1 MSRIVTFVLVA
12 VACVASLQGAPQQST
27 NCSTL
32 VPEMQ
37 QFAQQLTPA
46 NQAIF
51 CTQFSDAQRASAMQL
66 STTPDSTGAMTP
78 PNEAVQKVVGAS
90 GANPQGQV
98 PTGCPVK

>member
-1 MSRIVTFVLVA
+1 MSKIVKFILA
-12 VACVASLQGAPQQST
+12 ASACVASLQGAPSPAS
-27 NCSTL
+27 CSSL

-51 CTQFSDAQRASAMQL
+51 CTQFSDAQRASAMQM
-66 STTPDSTGAMTP
+66 STSPDSTGAMTS

-90 GANPQGQV
+90 GSNPQGQV